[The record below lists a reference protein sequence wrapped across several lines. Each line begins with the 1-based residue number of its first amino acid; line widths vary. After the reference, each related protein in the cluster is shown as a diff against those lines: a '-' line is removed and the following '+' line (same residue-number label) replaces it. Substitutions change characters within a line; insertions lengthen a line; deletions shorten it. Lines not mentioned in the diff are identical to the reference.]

1 MAATKLL
8 TPAQVTAT
16 AKAVIRG
23 EYGTGAERKNLLGAN
38 YSAVQA
44 EVNRLLKPTTS
55 TSVPTTN
62 APVSA
67 VSTAP
72 VTYTSTAPTTST
84 GAQGQP
90 PEDFYGGLVSPPFP
104 PYMPRDAQTSGLEP
118 MNAQNRQSAYMVINE
133 LLTSYG
139 LGALNDFVNQLV
151 FGENVLDA
159 NVLMGRIRQTPEYKQ
174 RFAANEDRRAKGLNT
189 LSESEYVSMERVYL
203 QYLRASG
210 LPKELYDQNTD
221 VQALLANDVS
231 VAELASRIN
240 QGYEAVRNSD
250 PQVVNEMRRLYG
262 VTDSQLAGYFIDP
275 ERATPVLLRQAQ
287 AAQIA
292 AQSTIQAG
300 IELQQM
306 TAEQLAAAGVTAE
319 QAQQGFQAIRQAQ
332 DLFAATPTEQA
343 VTQAEQIA
351 GVFGTSGEAQQRIRS
366 RQRARQ
372 AQFEVGGRFA
382 GQGSTLTGLQ

>member
-1 MAATKLL
+1 MAASKL
-8 TPAQVTAT
+8 TPEQVAAT

-23 EYGTGAERKNLLGAN
+23 DYGVGAERKALLGAN
-38 YSAVQA
+38 YATVQA
-44 EVNRLLKPTTS
+44 EVNRLLKPTAAPAPAPAPAPTGVVS
-55 TSVPTTN
+55 TTPTTYTRTPEQAAQDFF
-62 APVSA
+62 APSDYVP
-67 VSTAP
+67 AP
-72 VTYTSTAPTTST
+72 SAPTY
-84 GAQGQP
+84 QP
-90 PEDFYGGLVSPPFP
+90 D
-104 PYMPRDAQTSGLEP
+104 TSGLE
-118 MNAQNRQSAYMVINE
+118 MAREQARQSAYGVISE
-133 LLTSYG
+133 LLNAYG
-139 LGALNDFVNQLV
+139 LGALTDFVNQLV
-151 FGENVLDA
+151 FNENVMDA
-159 NVLMGRIRQTPEYKQ
+159 NVLMGRIRQTSEYKQ
-174 RFAANEDRRAKGLNT
+174 RFAANEQRRTKGLNA
-189 LSESEYVSMERVYL
+189 LSESEYTSMERVYM

-210 LPKELYDQNTD
+210 LPKEMYDQNTD

-240 QGYEAVRNSD
+240 QGYEAVKNSD

-262 VTDSQLAGYFIDP
+262 VTDSQLAAYFLDP
-275 ERATPVLLRQAQ
+275 ERATPILLRQAQ
-287 AAQIA
+287 SAQIA

-300 IELQQM
+300 IELQQG

-343 VTQAEQIA
+343 ITTEEQIA
-351 GVFGTSGEAQQRIRS
+351 GVFGTSGEAQQRIRT